1 MAVFELIMVIKNCK
15 GQGQIVQDNLENL
28 LITFVLVYIYIYS
41 CITTYTCTICKLVLV
56 SLIQQH
62 TVLTKSTMFFSTL
75 GM

>member
-15 GQGQIVQDNLENL
+15 GQGQIVHDNLWK
-28 LITFVLVYIYIYS
+28 IFTFVLVYIYIYS

>member
-15 GQGQIVQDNLENL
+15 GQGQIVHDNLENL
-28 LITFVLVYIYIYS
+28 HLCSSIYIYIYS

>member
-15 GQGQIVQDNLENL
+15 GQGQIVHDNLWK
-28 LITFVLVYIYIYS
+28 IFTFVLVYIYS